1 MSEWFKRLTQK
12 NTFTCVFCEKPV
24 DKKEVYTITM
34 DTAQGAH
41 NVKSCEKCAM
51 EFNEVL
57 KDLEEVLNG
66 RDEPF

>member
-1 MSEWFKRLTQK
+1 MSQWLKKLIDK

-24 DKKEVYTITM
+24 DKKTVFTITM

-41 NVKSCEKCAM
+41 EVKSCEPCAK

-57 KDLEEVLNG
+57 KDLEEVING